1 MKIETP
7 LSFFVLDSPRRTYE
21 IQSTEVKL
29 MNKKPHLLL
38 AVLATGI
45 MSFAGVLIETAM
57 NVTFPTLITEFRI
70 TTGQV
75 QWVTTIYLLV
85 ISVIVPLSTYLL
97 KNFSLRRLFLA
108 ANLFFIAGLVID
120 FLSPSFAIL
129 LLGRLAQ
136 GISTGIAL
144 PLMFHIIL
152 TYSPLEKRGAMI
164 GVGNLTTSIAPAI
177 GPTYGG
183 VLTSTAGWNYIFLF
197 LIPVLVLSL
206 ILGVKAI
213 PELAVVKSGSMDWVS
228 LAGIGLMFSG
238 FLLFLDQIASLAGLA
253 ALAVGI
259 GGFWL
264 FYRRSRTAK
273 NPLIRLAVLKNSS
286 YRLFLAGF
294 LVCQFLLLGISFIL
308 PNYVQIV
315 MGKDAF
321 VAGLMMLPG
330 AATGAILAPLSGR
343 LLDNIGAKKPIT
355 AGLFLAALGW
365 LALTLLL
372 RWPLL
377 AGFVAGHVF
386 YMIGIGLSYSN
397 MMTTGM
403 NAIDQSQYTDGNA
416 IFNTLQQFSGAVS
429 TAIAATII
437 NQVQQRAADYRSGTV
452 LGSQLAAAFLL
463 ILLLLTLIAVLRY
476 FHKPHN
482 SCEKLSH

>member
-1 MKIETP
+1 MKIETT
-7 LSFFVLDSPRRTYE
+7 LSFFVCWFTPDRTKFE
-21 IQSTEVKL
+21 STEVKL
-29 MNKKPHLLL
+29 MHKKPQLLL

-57 NVTFPTLITEFRI
+57 NVTFPTLITEFGI

-97 KNFSLRRLFLA
+97 KHFSLRRLFLA
-108 ANLFFIAGLVID
+108 ANLFFIAGLLID

-152 TYSPLEKRGAMI
+152 TYSPIEKRGAMI

-183 VLTSTAGWNYIFLF
+183 ILTSTTGWNYIFLF
-197 LIPVLVLSL
+197 LIPVLFISL
-206 ILGVKAI
+206 ILGLKAI
-213 PELAVVKSGSMDWVS
+213 PEMPAVGGGTLDWIS
-228 LAGIGLMFSG
+228 LAGITLMFSG
-238 FLLFLDQIASLAGLA
+238 FLLFLDQITSVSGMI
-253 ALAVGI
+253 ALLVGI
-259 GGFWL
+259 AGFYL

-273 NPLIRLAVLKNSS
+273 EPLIRLEVLKNSS

-343 LLDNIGAKKPIT
+343 LLDTIGAKKPIT
-355 AGLFLAALGW
+355 IGLLLAAIGW
-365 LALTLLL
+365 LALTLFLQ
-372 RWPLL
+372 WPLL
-377 AGFVAGHVF
+377 AGFVAGHIF

-403 NAIDQSQYTDGNA
+403 NAIEQSQYTDGNA
-416 IFNTLQQFSGAVS
+416 IFNTLQQFSGAIS

-437 NQVQQRAADYRSGTV
+437 NQVQHHSADYRNGTI

-463 ILLLLTLIAVLRY
+463 ILLLFILVAVLRY
-476 FHKPHN
+476 FHNASDSVKKY
-482 SCEKLSH
+482 S